1 MALDSFHPDVVLR
14 SIESAAR
21 DGSEFIILDHV
32 HRVQFNPK
40 AGSFSEQMTN
50 FMISM
55 TEISKSQR
63 CHIQVLSQLNRDSAR
78 EGRKPRLT
86 DLKGSGGLEENT
98 SLALFLV
105 RDLDS
110 NEASLNV
117 QKARSGKS
125 GWSIPLVFNPERLI
139 FGETC
144 F

>member
-1 MALDSFHPDVVLR
+1 MAWRKVRGMKVFKNAFLKRGWHQDFSMLENDNFHVDN
-14 SIESAAR
+14 
-21 DGSEFIILDHV
+21 
-32 HRVQFNPK
+32 RV
-40 AGSFSEQMTN
+40 
-50 FMISM
+50 ISM

-86 DLKGSGGLEENT
+86 DLKGSGGLEENA

-105 RDLDS
+105 GELDS

-125 GWSIPLVFNPERLI
+125 GWSIPLVFNPERLS
-139 FGETC
+139 FGETYY
-144 F
+144 